1 MFLVLYQCL
10 QALDFLHLRQVIQ
23 RDLKS
28 SNILLEW
35 MALSSWVGIL
45 GQAEC
50 SWDVGVGCFPV
61 MASSPKVVL
70 LEVPGPCCQLRA
82 AATCRGVWREAR
94 CQEWLC
100 FVYVP
105 SRGEGVRI

>member
-45 GQAEC
+45 GQAQC
-50 SWDVGVGCFPV
+50 SWDVDVGLLPSDGQFPKSG
-61 MASSPKVVL
+61 AAGSAWTLLPAESSCNMQRSLERSRVSRVAL
-70 LEVPGPCCQLRA
+70 LCVCAFQ
-82 AATCRGVWREAR
+82 RGG
-94 CQEWLC
+94 
-100 FVYVP
+100 
-105 SRGEGVRI
+105 S